1 MSPGNVLTMHY
12 TWCRMSTGGSKM
24 RKTTSIS
31 IRVSEEEL
39 EIFKRAADEE
49 AYASYSE
56 FVRRTALKEAS
67 RVLKEKEDQKGGKT
81 NE

>member
-39 EIFKRAADEE
+39 EIFKRAA
-49 AYASYSE
+49 
-56 FVRRTALKEAS
+56 EAS